1 MKSKAW
7 LAAGLA
13 LTLTFAAGAAR
24 AADCAGFTDVD
35 SASPFCPNVE
45 WLKNRSI
52 TTGCTS
58 ATLYCPTDN
67 VTRLAM
73 AAFMNRLGTALTPA
87 TLFVEADT
95 GAIASLAT
103 EQFVCQTADF
113 AVTGFPRRVLFN
125 STFSF
130 ASNSGNSI
138 DVSADPW
145 FSLDSGATW
154 SPANTFVGRATSNN
168 GSDWAVAVH
177 VGALDLNVGAS
188 YRFALRLFK
197 RGGVANGVGA
207 SRCHLLA
214 EVQNRNGTST
224 PFDAAKVGQGDQLQ

>member
-24 AADCAGFTDVD
+24 ADCAGFTDVELT
-35 SASPFCPNVE
+35 SSFCPNVE
-45 WLKNRSI
+45 WLKNRNI
-52 TTGCTS
+52 TTGCTA

-73 AAFMNRLGTALTPA
+73 AAFMNRLGTALTPS
-87 TLFVEADT
+87 TLFVEADS
-95 GAIASLAT
+95 GAIANLTT

-113 AVTGFPRRVLFN
+113 AVTGFPRRAIFN

-130 ASNSGNSI
+130 TSNSGNAI

-154 SPANTFVGRATSNN
+154 SPANTFVGRATSNT
-168 GSDWAVAVH
+168 GADWAVAVH
-177 VGALDLNVGAS
+177 AGALDLNVGAS
-188 YRFALRLFK
+188 YRFALRLLK
-197 RGGVANGVGA
+197 RGGVATGVA
-207 SRCHLLA
+207 TSRCHLLT
-214 EVQNRNGTST
+214 EIQNRNGTST
-224 PFDAAKVGQGDQLQ
+224 PFDTAKFGQGDQQ